1 MKDDKDDNLLLFEKE
16 LTTSVIKIL
25 RQRYAYAGEEWAC
38 VTAKE
43 IYNEV
48 LKVYNRI
55 GQINKRDCFLDI
67 LEKYD
72 EKIKLA
78 YSLKEEIKKETDVFM
93 IEKIMEVS
101 SIMKEKE
108 IEDDVIRQW
117 IKELIKDYT
126 MSLNSSYKLIDSF
139 AKDTI
144 DDLENKK
151 NIINN

>member
-25 RQRYAYAGEEWAC
+25 RQRYAYAGEEWAR

-93 IEKIMEVS
+93 IEKIKEVS
-101 SIMKEKE
+101 FIMKEIE

-139 AKDTI
+139 VKDTI